1 MLLRKGSSTR
11 VSFKIKG
18 FSKKSSLYN
27 EGMKMCYRVNLEI
40 ECLKFAFAFALF
52 LFDKIHIV
60 TTFETAVLH

>member
-1 MLLRKGSSTR
+1 MAFILLRNGL
-11 VSFKIKG
+11 VD
-18 FSKKSSLYN
+18 
-27 EGMKMCYRVNLEI
+27 RVNLEI